1 MVAIVE
7 KNYNIEGV
15 YRHNDGKKKKI
26 IQMLEYRLNQNGA
39 RIVVESSQTKSH
51 FLFHRLE
58 IQICRHHWIMFNYG
72 NMNIKPFFK
81 NYKLV

>member
-39 RIVVESSQTKSH
+39 WIVVESSQTNSH
-51 FLFHRLE
+51 FFS
-58 IQICRHHWIMFNYG
+58 
-72 NMNIKPFFK
+72 
-81 NYKLV
+81 